1 MTDRLYFIDPYL
13 RSFTARLAGRR
24 TRDGRTEVCLDRTAF
39 YPEGGGQPADHGLL
53 DAARVV
59 DVQADDD
66 GTVWHTLDG
75 GLDGD
80 EEVLG
85 QVDWPR
91 RFDHMQQHHGQHLL
105 SAAFEELHRLP
116 TLAFHLGAEYATI
129 DLPGDVDE
137 ATIRTAEDLTNQVIW
152 EDRPVEPRFVPADV
166 LATIPLRKPPVVE
179 GPVRVVSV
187 SDFDHSACGGTH
199 PRTTGAVGLLHVR
212 RRERRGGD
220 TRIEFVCGGRALRD
234 LRARGGLLTRI
245 ASGMSV
251 GLDELEE
258 AIARLRDQEAT
269 HRKRLGVVIERVLAF
284 EARELVASAPR
295 VAGTAVVRQSRDG
308 IDLGEAR
315 LLATAIT
322 AAGGVALLGLRG
334 EKPQVVIAR
343 PEGHPLDCGKALRE
357 ALSAVGGRGGGQP
370 QMAQGGVPDA
380 ARLDQLLETIEAG
393 LTR

>member
-1 MTDRLYFIDPYL
+1 MTDRLYYHDSYL
-13 RSFTARLAGRR
+13 RSFTAKLTGRR
-24 TRDGRTEVCLDRTAF
+24 TSGGRTEVCLDRTAF

-59 DVQADDD
+59 DVQVDDD

-105 SAAFEELHRLP
+105 SAAFEELHQLP

-137 ATIRTAEDLTNQVIW
+137 ATIRTAEDRTNEVIW
-152 EDRPVEPRFVPADV
+152 EDRPVEARFVPADV
-166 LATIPLRKPPVVE
+166 LATIPLRKPPAVE
-179 GPVRVVSV
+179 GPVRVVRV
-187 SDFDHSACGGTH
+187 PGFDHSACGGTH

-212 RRERRGGD
+212 RRERRGGE
-220 TRIEFVCGGRALRD
+220 TRIEFVCGRRALRD
-234 LRARGGLLTRI
+234 LRTRGGLLVRI

-251 GLDELEE
+251 GLEELE
-258 AIARLRDQEAT
+258 AAVARLRDQETT
-269 HRKRLGVVIERVLAF
+269 HRKRLGTVMERLLAF
-284 EARELVASAPR
+284 EARELVATAPR
-295 VAGTAVVRQSRDG
+295 IGGVAVVRQSRDDL
-308 IDLGEAR
+308 DLGEAR
-315 LLATAIT
+315 LLATAI
-322 AAGGVALLGLRG
+322 AVAGGVALVGLRG
-334 EKPQVVIAR
+334 EKAQVVIAR
-343 PEGHPLDCGKALRE
+343 PEGHPLDCGKALRA
-357 ALSAVGGRGGGQP
+357 ALSAFDGRGGGQP

-380 ARLDQLLETIEAG
+380 SRLDQLLQAIEAG
-393 LTR
+393 LAP